1 MRIVLRTL
9 GLFSL
14 LAFSPSL
21 RADEPIPL
29 SILYAGPSGTERE
42 KEFTAFLERSFRKVD
57 RVPLVSFTDEKADVH
72 DVVIF
77 DWDTVFPRDSNGK
90 IIEPIRG
97 LRGPKGAKVSESY
110 DRPTVLIGAGGQ
122 MAIRNLRLK
131 IDSCCICLGAFAH
144 GIASEHEVFR
154 SPFPVKL
161 SLEDQ
166 PAPPQYPGLA
176 SGRPIGKSIK
186 VWRVQTKDHPDVDWG
201 LVSSPWDF
209 DASPD
214 AEVIASGI
222 NTKTPGSVALGR
234 QGNFFLWG
242 FSASPR
248 DMTPEARK
256 CFVNVVCY
264 MKKFDHQRPI
274 VHKTDQD
281 FTREW
286 ALMVAHN
293 LKVVFDEDAFVRSLP
308 ESVAHDP
315 VRTKRLYQ
323 GSLRLVDRFFSEDVR
338 KQCGTDAEKYIAWV
352 RDNYEWIRPGAA
364 ASELPEIAVDQDAKA
379 LGLSTRKVESLDAW
393 VKLLERKE
401 QAEVALRLLK
411 RYTGEAFDDAKDWRS
426 WLDSNRDRLFFD
438 EVGGYG
444 FRVAPKGLTA
454 PPRLPRTP
462 LSALEPTH
470 RKPVAAEADFEPK
483 RARPGESVTFV
494 VRIATAPGWHITAA
508 KGSSGAEV
516 ATSLELKTPEGFEA
530 LGDWTLPV
538 PTPASEG
545 RLTYNGS
552 FEFRRRLRVAGD
564 ARSGSTVT
572 SCTLRFQA
580 CDAFSCRPPEQTMVQ
595 ARLDVVE
602 R

>member
-1 MRIVLRTL
+1 MRSVLRTI
-9 GLFSL
+9 GLFCL

-42 KEFTAFLERSFRKVD
+42 KEFTAFLEESFRKVD
-57 RVPLVSFTDEKADVH
+57 RIPLVSFTDEKADGH

-90 IIEPIRG
+90 IIEPIRS
-97 LRGPKGAKVSESY
+97 LRGPKGAKVSDSY

-131 IDSCCICLGAFAH
+131 IDSCCICLGMFAH
-144 GIASEHEVFR
+144 GIASGHEVFR
-154 SPFPVKL
+154 SPLPVKL
-161 SLEDQ
+161 SLEEQ
-166 PAPPQYPGLA
+166 PTPPQYPGLS

-256 CFVNVVCY
+256 CFLNVVCY
-264 MKKFDHQRPI
+264 IKKFDHQRPI
-274 VHKTDQD
+274 VRKAEREL
-281 FTREW
+281 TREW

-308 ESVAHDP
+308 ESVAKDS
-315 VRTKRLYQ
+315 VRAKRLYQ

-352 RDNYEWIRPGAA
+352 RDNYEWIRPGTA
-364 ASELPEIAVDQDAKA
+364 ETDLPQIAVDKDAKS
-379 LGLSTRKVESLDAW
+379 LGLSNRKVESLDAW
-393 VKLLERKE
+393 IRMLGREN
-401 QAEVALRLLK
+401 QANIALRLLI
-411 RYTGEAFDDAKDWRS
+411 RYTGERFDDANLWRR

-438 EVGGYG
+438 EVGGYV
-444 FRVAPKGLTA
+444 FRVAPKDLKA

-462 LSALEPTH
+462 LGILEPDTSQSRGRRGRIPAQPSSCRRGRDVH
-470 RKPVAAEADFEPK
+470 R
-483 RARPGESVTFV
+483 S
-494 VRIATAPGWHITAA
+494 
-508 KGSSGAEV
+508 
-516 ATSLELKTPEGFEA
+516 
-530 LGDWTLPV
+530 
-538 PTPASEG
+538 
-545 RLTYNGS
+545 
-552 FEFRRRLRVAGD
+552 RRRGTGLAYH
-564 ARSGSTVT
+564 
-572 SCTLRFQA
+572 
-580 CDAFSCRPPEQTMVQ
+580 CREG
-595 ARLDVVE
+595 LDWS
-602 R
+602 